1 MEIGVNF
8 GVSPEVEERER
19 LRAGILRKEG
29 GLRVG
34 NPKVG
39 RKTGEAAGRSWG
51 KELGWQGDLG
61 KPYLSAVGREADSC
75 AGCPV

>member
-8 GVSPEVEERER
+8 GVSPGVEERER
-19 LRAGILRKEG
+19 LRAGILRREG

-39 RKTGEAAGRSWG
+39 RKTGEAAGN
-51 KELGWQGDLG
+51 
-61 KPYLSAVGREADSC
+61 PI
-75 AGCPV
+75 